1 MRTACCWEATVREFQ
16 TLYQEHHG
24 YIYRFVYKSVKN
36 HEDAED
42 LTLDIFLKAVRG
54 VRYERGAK
62 VTRLWLV
69 QVART
74 TIADYWR
81 ARSRLAISSLDALL
95 EDGGPGP
102 RSAKARSSD
111 TEVDRVQ
118 RLLAALPQRS
128 QDILTCRFLH
138 SLSLRETAYRMGIT
152 VANVKVLQFRVL
164 KRAAALERGDHR
176 QAAAHDADPRKTRN
190 KKR

>member
-1 MRTACCWEATVREFQ
+1 MRDFQ
-16 TLYQEHHG
+16 TLYQQHHG
-24 YIYRFVYKSVKN
+24 YIYRFVYESVKN

-42 LTLDIFLKAVRG
+42 LTGDIFLKAVRG
-54 VRYERGAK
+54 ITYECGPKR
-62 VTRLWLV
+62 TRFWLV

-95 EDGGPGP
+95 EDGWQGP

-111 TEVDRVQ
+111 TEVERVQ
-118 RLLAALPQRS
+118 HLLQALPQRY
-128 QDILTCRFLH
+128 QDVLTYRFLH
-138 SLSLRETAYRMGIT
+138 SLSIRETAYRMGAT
-152 VANVKVLQFRVL
+152 VANVKVLQFRAL

-176 QAAAHDADPRKTRN
+176 QAVAHDADPRKTRS

>member
-1 MRTACCWEATVREFQ
+1 MSTACCREATVREFQ

-54 VRYERGAK
+54 VRYERGPK

-81 ARSRLAISSLDALL
+81 ARSHLAISSLDALL

-102 RSAKARSSD
+102 RSAQARSSD

-118 RLLAALPQRS
+118 RLLAALP
-128 QDILTCRFLH
+128 
-138 SLSLRETAYRMGIT
+138 
-152 VANVKVLQFRVL
+152 
-164 KRAAALERGDHR
+164 
-176 QAAAHDADPRKTRN
+176 
-190 KKR
+190 